1 MRCTVILLKF
11 LLFSISFGQ
20 TGPGGVG
27 NTASNGVWLRADN
40 IDQTDGTPV
49 ISWADASGNANDA
62 EQIDPALQPL
72 YFVSSALNS
81 MPIVRFDGGNDEMA
95 VPDAAILDGT
105 TGITFYTV
113 LRPNNLS
120 GAPRGILGKRVT
132 FTDPTNY
139 AYTWFFYTGSR
150 LYLDVHTQNN
160 RFDTGGST
168 FSNATNYILSWN
180 YDGTL
185 AAGNRSSIR
194 SESNVIV
201 TSTEASTSLP
211 NSNRDLALGALNT
224 GYGTYLGADYA
235 EVIHFNYALDAVD
248 HIMVQD
254 YLSAKYNIALSSEDY
269 YDEDDPGNGDYDFD
283 VAGIGQISATVF
295 NDDAQGSGI
304 VRISN
309 PRDLNDDEFFI
320 WGHDGGTQ
328 QAIESTDVPASL
340 DARFERVWRV
350 SEVNS
355 SLTAV
360 DVGGIDISFDLT
372 GLGSVTTT
380 DLRLLI
386 DTDNDGNFND
396 ETPIAGATDLGG
408 DIYQFANLTGITNN
422 LRFTLGTINS
432 IQTPLPIELMHFQA
446 KAIDNEFVE
455 LKWLTASETNND
467 YFTVQRSKDGI
478 NWIDLFE
485 VDGAGNSS
493 TLIDYLELDRDPIIG
508 QSYYRLKQ
516 TDYDGAFEYSNSQSV
531 FIEIN
536 SQEIL
541 VYPNPTND
549 QITIIGSEQELSEIR
564 LFNTLGQEI
573 TSQVFIEFSNPE
585 MAHIELIDLAPGIF
599 HLKTKTLA
607 EKVIKN

>member
-1 MRCTVILLKF
+1 M
-11 LLFSISFGQ
+11 
-20 TGPGGVG
+20 
-27 NTASNGVWLRADN
+27 
-40 IDQTDGTPV
+40 
-49 ISWADASGNANDA
+49 
-62 EQIDPALQPL
+62 
-72 YFVSSALNS
+72 ALN
-81 MPIVRFDGGNDEMA
+81 
-95 VPDAAILDGT
+95 
-105 TGITFYTV
+105 
-113 LRPNNLS
+113 
-120 GAPRGILGKRVT
+120 
-132 FTDPTNY
+132 
-139 AYTWFFYTGSR
+139 
-150 LYLDVHTQNN
+150 
-160 RFDTGGST
+160 
-168 FSNATNYILSWN
+168 
-180 YDGTL
+180 
-185 AAGNRSSIR
+185 
-194 SESNVIV
+194 
-201 TSTEASTSLP
+201 
-211 NSNRDLALGALNT
+211 
-224 GYGTYLGADYA
+224 LGADYA

-248 HIMVQD
+248 HIMVQN

-599 HLKTKTLA
+599 QLKTKTLA